1 MGCDNRKTFTKRRE
15 ERIPESL
22 DKWFKKRRSL
32 RRKLIKLLG
41 GSFNNKD
48 KLRVKV
54 IQKDNL
60 QDYTREKFVYQL
72 ETGEIIQAYILIPAK
87 AKPPIPAI
95 LCLHQHN
102 KEYHLGKSELVG
114 LSGSSDQH
122 YALELTKKGYI
133 TLSFDAKCFEERARF
148 DIVDGNEEG
157 MGYERLVA
165 MNLLLEGRTL
175 QWRMLS
181 DIIHSVDYLFAR
193 DEVDKDRIG
202 CIGHSL
208 GGQETM
214 WAMAMDERIK
224 VGVSSCGFST
234 YKEIIKH
241 NIIHNFA
248 AYIPNLLKCIDIP
261 DLVSLIAPRSFLI
274 LAGKEDPLF
283 PFKGVQEV
291 YNQAE
296 KVYGLYKEKGKVKLL
311 PHSGE
316 HVFPRSIRMIAYR
329 WFDQWLK

>member
-60 QDYTREKFVYQL
+60 QDYTREKVVYQVK
-72 ETGEIIQAYILIPAK
+72 TGETIQAYILIPAK

-102 KEYHLGKSELVG
+102 NEYHLGKSELVG
-114 LSGSSDQH
+114 LSGSSDQY
-122 YALELTKKGYI
+122 YALELTNRGYI
-133 TLSFDAKCFEERARF
+133 TLSFDAKCFEERTPF

-157 MGYERLVA
+157 RGCERLVA

-175 QWRMLS
+175 QW
-181 DIIHSVDYLFAR
+181 
-193 DEVDKDRIG
+193 
-202 CIGHSL
+202 
-208 GGQETM
+208 
-214 WAMAMDERIK
+214 
-224 VGVSSCGFST
+224 
-234 YKEIIKH
+234 
-241 NIIHNFA
+241 
-248 AYIPNLLKCIDIP
+248 LK
-261 DLVSLIAPRSFLI
+261 
-274 LAGKEDPLF
+274 
-283 PFKGVQEV
+283 
-291 YNQAE
+291 
-296 KVYGLYKEKGKVKLL
+296 
-311 PHSGE
+311 
-316 HVFPRSIRMIAYR
+316 
-329 WFDQWLK
+329 

>member
-1 MGCDNRKTFTKRRE
+1 MS
-15 ERIPESL
+15 ESL
-22 DKWFKKRRSL
+22 DKWFRKRSSL

-41 GSFNNKD
+41 GSFNSKD
-48 KLRVKV
+48 KLRSKV
-54 IQKDNL
+54 IQRDNF
-60 QDYTREKFVYQL
+60 QDYTREKVVYWMEMEQ
-72 ETGEIIQAYILIPAK
+72 EFIPAYILIPAEV
-87 AKPPIPAI
+87 KPPIPAI

-102 KEYHLGKSELVG
+102 KEYHLGKSEPVG
-114 LSGSSDQH
+114 LSGSGDQH
-122 YALELTKKGYI
+122 YALELTNRGYI
-133 TLSFDAKCFEERARF
+133 TLSFDAKCFEERAKF
-148 DIVDGNEEG
+148 DVVNGNEGG

-181 DIIHSVDYLFAR
+181 DIIHSIDYLLTR
-193 DEVDKDRIG
+193 DEVDKDKIG

-248 AYIPNLLKCIDIP
+248 AYIPNLLRYADTP
-261 DLVSLIAPRSFLI
+261 DLVSLIAPRPFLV
-274 LAGKEDPLF
+274 LAGKEDTLF
-283 PFKGVQEV
+283 PSNGVQDV
-291 YNQAE
+291 YNRAK
-296 KVYGLYKEKGKVKLL
+296 KVYGFYNEKDKIKLL
-311 PHSGE
+311 FHTGG
-316 HVFPRSIRMIAYR
+316 HAFPENMRTIAYR
-329 WFDQWLK
+329 WFDQWLR